1 MDLRIYL
8 YNKPV
13 SDIKALRTEVFI
25 KEQGFENEF
34 DEIDNK
40 ATHVLIYDGKV
51 PVATGRLFSE
61 DENGEEY
68 IIGRVCVKKE
78 YRDKKLGKRVIMAL
92 EEDARKIG
100 GRRVSVSAQCRVQG
114 FYEALGYSATDD
126 LHDDEGVPHVTMIKT
141 IRK

>member
-25 KEQGFENEF
+25 EEQGFENEF
-34 DEIDNK
+34 DDIDNR
-40 ATHVLIYDGKV
+40 ATHVLIYDGKI
-51 PVATGRLFSE
+51 PVATGRLFS
-61 DENGEEY
+61 DDDNGEEY

-92 EEDARKIG
+92 EEDARKMG
-100 GRRVSVSAQCRVQG
+100 GKSVSVSAQCRVQD
-114 FYEALGYSATDD
+114 FYEALGYTATDD
-126 LHDDEGVPHVTMIKT
+126 LHDDEGVPHVTMVKSL
-141 IRK
+141 RK

>member
-92 EEDARKIG
+92 EEDARKMG

>member
-51 PVATGRLFSE
+51 PVATGRLFTE

-92 EEDARKIG
+92 EEDARKMG
-100 GRRVSVSAQCRVQG
+100 GRSVSVSAQCRVQG
-114 FYEALGYSATDD
+114 FYEALGYTATDD

-141 IRK
+141 IR